1 MAFDRV
7 EVFLE
12 VNLSL
17 WKETGLRLH
26 ELADRLNCSYR
37 IVEEAVITNTGMTF
51 RSFV

>member
-17 WKETGLRLH
+17 WKEKRAYDFMTWLTGLI
-26 ELADRLNCSYR
+26 A
-37 IVEEAVITNTGMTF
+37 ATG
-51 RSFV
+51 